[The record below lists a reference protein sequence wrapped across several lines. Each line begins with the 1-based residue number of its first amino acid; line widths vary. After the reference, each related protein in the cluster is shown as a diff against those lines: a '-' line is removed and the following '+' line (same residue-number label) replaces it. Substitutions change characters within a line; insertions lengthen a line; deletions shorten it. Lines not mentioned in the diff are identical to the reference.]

1 MKTFKTI
8 HDLISVTDSN
18 NLCAVEG
25 TTERVINVYLPNELY
40 KNLEDIERDILSG
53 LGEAYDNIEELES
66 GKVQDK
72 TGLLMRINK
81 AHIDLLEAYRDAII
95 LANM

>member
-8 HDLISVTDSN
+8 HDLIGVTDSN
-18 NLCAVEG
+18 NLCAVES

-53 LGEAYDNIEELES
+53 LGEAYDNIAEIES
-66 GKVQDK
+66 GEVQDES
-72 TGLLMRINK
+72 GLLMRINK

>member
-1 MKTFKTI
+1 MKTFRTI

-53 LGEAYDNIEELES
+53 LGEAYDNIEEIES
-66 GKVQDK
+66 GKIKDVH
-72 TGLLMRINK
+72 GLLMRINK